1 MNSKKEI
8 ENGSKKQNGGPRR
21 LPVAEYG
28 GKLYFVDERLGEMRN
43 IRDPF
48 DSIPLGSVKGARL
61 VELEELPKP
70 DIQRE
75 RP

>member
-8 ENGSKKQNGGPRR
+8 ENGSKKPNVGPRR
-21 LPVAEYG
+21 LPVAEYA

-43 IRDPF
+43 VQNPS
-48 DSIPLGSVKGARL
+48 DSIPLESVKGARPE
-61 VELEELPKP
+61 ELEVLPEL

-75 RP
+75 